1 MKDHQKKYLLHY
13 LRDLE
18 KRIDAKR
25 EQLQSVASY
34 NGISVGSVATT
45 AAELTMLQTEQ
56 RTICFTLGELG
67 YYVVYDDDSHV
78 QDIVLDEE

>member
-18 KRIDAKR
+18 KRIEAKR
-25 EQLQSVASY
+25 SELRVYA
-34 NGISVGSVATT
+34 NHTGISVSSVAAI

-67 YYVVYDDDSHV
+67 YYVVYEDDSHV